1 MIGRKD
7 EQQLNMSTGIF
18 SPAVKNIDKIVLLL
32 EKQYPGALETSL
44 GHRDAFQLL
53 VATILAAQ
61 STDKLVNKVT
71 PGLFKKYKTVYDFT
85 DADPEELE
93 QDIRTTGFFRN
104 KTKNIMG
111 AANGLI
117 NNFDGKVPGNMK
129 DLVSLPGVG
138 RKTANVVL
146 GDCFRK
152 AVIIVDTHMK
162 RISYHIGLTLNTN
175 PDKIEFDLKKI
186 VPDAKQTVFSHK
198 IVAHGRNIC
207 IARRPKCTICPI
219 LKYCRY
225 GQENA

>member
-1 MIGRKD
+1 
-7 EQQLNMSTGIF
+7 MSTGIF
-18 SPAVKNIDKIVLLL
+18 SPAVKNIDKIIILL
-32 EKQYPGALETSL
+32 EKQYPDALETSL

-71 PGLFKKYKTVYDFT
+71 PGLFKKYKTIHDFA
-85 DADPEELE
+85 DAGPEELE

-111 AANGLI
+111 AARALVKDFNGE
-117 NNFDGKVPGNMK
+117 VPGNME

-146 GDCFRK
+146 GDCFK
-152 AVIIVDTHMK
+152 KPVIIVDTHMK
-162 RISYHIGLTLNTN
+162 RISHHIGLTLNTN

-198 IVAHGRNIC
+198 IVAHGRSIC
-207 IARRPKCTICPI
+207 IARRPKCIICPI

>member
-1 MIGRKD
+1 
-7 EQQLNMSTGIF
+7 MSTGIF
-18 SPAVKNIDKIVLLL
+18 FPAVKNIDKIILLL
-32 EKQYPGALETSL
+32 KKQYPGALETSL
-44 GHRDAFQLL
+44 GYKDAFQLL

-71 PGLFKKYKTVYDFT
+71 PGLFKKYKGPSDF
-85 DADPEELE
+85 AGSDPEELE

-104 KTKNIMG
+104 KAKNIIG
-111 AANGLI
+111 TSGVLVKDFNGE
-117 NNFDGKVPGNMK
+117 VPGNME

-146 GDCFRK
+146 GDCFGK
-152 AVIIVDTHMK
+152 AAIIVDTHMK
-162 RISYHIGLTLNTN
+162 RISHHIGLTLNTN
-175 PDKIEFDLKKI
+175 PVKIEFDLKKI
-186 VPDAKQTVFSHK
+186 IPEAKQTVFSHK
-198 IVAHGRNIC
+198 IIAHGRSIC

>member
-1 MIGRKD
+1 
-7 EQQLNMSTGIF
+7 MSTGIF
-18 SPAVKNIDKIVLLL
+18 SPAIKNIDKIILLL
-32 EKQYPGALETSL
+32 KKQYPGALETSL

-71 PGLFKKYKTVYDFT
+71 PGLFKKYKTIHDFS
-85 DADPEELE
+85 DADPDELE

-104 KTKNIMG
+104 KAKNIMG
-111 AANGLI
+111 ASRALAKNFNGE
-117 NNFDGKVPGNMK
+117 VPGNME

-146 GDCFRK
+146 GDCFK
-152 AVIIVDTHMK
+152 KPVIIVDTHMK
-162 RISYHIGLTLNTN
+162 RISHHIGLTLNTN

-186 VPDAKQTVFSHK
+186 IPEAKQTVFSHK
-198 IVAHGRNIC
+198 IVAHGRSIC
-207 IARRPKCTICPI
+207 IARRPKCTLCPI

-225 GQENA
+225 GQENT

>member
-1 MIGRKD
+1 MNTD
-7 EQQLNMSTGIF
+7 IF
-18 SPAVKNIDKIVLLL
+18 SPAVKNIDKIITLL

-71 PGLFKKYKTVYDFT
+71 PGLFKKYKTVRDFAN
-85 DADPEELE
+85 ADSEELE

-111 AANGLI
+111 AAGALLKD
-117 NNFDGKVPGNMK
+117 FDGEVPGTMEN
-129 DLVSLPGVG
+129 LVSLPGVG

-146 GDCFRK
+146 GDCFGK

-162 RISYHIGLTLNTN
+162 RISHHIGLTLNTN

-198 IVAHGRNIC
+198 IVAHGRSIC
-207 IARRPKCTICPI
+207 IARRPKCATCPI
-219 LKYCRY
+219 LEYCSY

>member
-1 MIGRKD
+1 
-7 EQQLNMSTGIF
+7 MSTGIF
-18 SPAVKNIDKIVLLL
+18 SPAVKNIDKIIILL
-32 EKQYPGALETSL
+32 EKQYPDALETSL

-71 PGLFKKYKTVYDFT
+71 PGLFRKYKTIHDFA

-111 AANGLI
+111 AARALVKDFNGE
-117 NNFDGKVPGNMK
+117 VPGNME

-146 GDCFRK
+146 GDCFK
-152 AVIIVDTHMK
+152 KPVIIVDTHMK
-162 RISYHIGLTLNTN
+162 RISHHIGLTLNTN

-198 IVAHGRNIC
+198 IVAHGRSIC
-207 IARRPKCTICPI
+207 IARRPKCIICPI

>member
-1 MIGRKD
+1 
-7 EQQLNMSTGIF
+7 MSTGIF
-18 SPAVKNIDKIVLLL
+18 SPALKNIDKIILLL
-32 EKQYPGALETSL
+32 KKQYPGALETSL

-71 PGLFKKYKTVYDFT
+71 PGLFKKYKTIQDFANADT
-85 DADPEELE
+85 DELE
-93 QDIRTTGFFRN
+93 KDIRTTGFFRN

-111 AANGLI
+111 AARALI
-117 NNFDGKVPGNMK
+117 EDFNGKVPGNMK

-146 GDCFRK
+146 GDCFGK

-162 RISYHIGLTLNTN
+162 RISHHIGLTENTN

-198 IVAHGRNIC
+198 IVAHGRSIC
-207 IARRPKCTICPI
+207 IARRPKCIICPI

>member
-1 MIGRKD
+1 MD
-7 EQQLNMSTGIF
+7 SNLF
-18 SPAVKNIDKIVLLL
+18 SPAVKNINEIILLL
-32 EKQYPGALETSL
+32 EKQYPGALGTSL
-44 GHRDAFQLL
+44 DHRDAFQLL

-61 STDKLVNKVT
+61 STDKLVNKIT
-71 PGLFKKYKTVYDFT
+71 PGLFKKYKGPPDFA
-85 DADPEELE
+85 DADPGELE

-104 KTKNIMG
+104 KAKNIMG
-111 AANGLI
+111 AARALI
-117 NNFDGKVPGNMK
+117 EDFNGKVPGNME

-146 GDCFRK
+146 GDCFGK

-162 RISYHIGLTLNTN
+162 RISHHIGLTLNTN

-225 GQENA
+225 GQENFEPYFKGIN

>member
-1 MIGRKD
+1 
-7 EQQLNMSTGIF
+7 MSTGIF
-18 SPAVKNIDKIVLLL
+18 SPAVKNIDKIIILL
-32 EKQYPGALETSL
+32 EKQYPDALETSL

-71 PGLFKKYKTVYDFT
+71 PGLFRKYKTIHDFA

-111 AANGLI
+111 AARALVKDFNGE
-117 NNFDGKVPGNMK
+117 VPGNME
-129 DLVSLPGVG
+129 DLISLPGVG

-146 GDCFRK
+146 GDCFK
-152 AVIIVDTHMK
+152 KPVIIVDTHMK
-162 RISYHIGLTLNTN
+162 RISHHIGLTLNTN

-198 IVAHGRNIC
+198 IVAHGRTIC
-207 IARRPKCTICPI
+207 IARRPKCIICSI

>member
-1 MIGRKD
+1 
-7 EQQLNMSTGIF
+7 MSTGIF
-18 SPAVKNIDKIVLLL
+18 SPAVKNIDKIILLL

-71 PGLFKKYKTVYDFT
+71 PGLFKKYKTIHDFA

-111 AANGLI
+111 AARALVEDFN
-117 NNFDGKVPGNMK
+117 GKVPGNMK
-129 DLVSLPGVG
+129 DLISLPGVG

-146 GDCFRK
+146 GDCFGK

-162 RISYHIGLTLNTN
+162 RISHHIGLTLNTN
-175 PDKIEFDLKKI
+175 PVKIEFDLKKI

-198 IVAHGRNIC
+198 IVTHGRNIC

-225 GQENA
+225 GQENT